1 MSKYLPVIVILLPII
16 GSLIVPAISD
26 KNRKIRCIY
35 IEALLLINSGLVFW
49 MLTHN
54 TGLVCEVIYFT
65 GDLSISFV
73 VDGLSTVFAGLVAFL
88 WPLATLYSF
97 EYMTKEK
104 NERIFFMFYTMT
116 YGVTLGIAMAED
128 FITLY
133 CFYEMLTL
141 VTVPL
146 VIHTLKRE
154 AIVAARKYL
163 YYSLGGAAF
172 AFLGLIF
179 IIMYGTTNKF
189 IFGGVLDYAKIGD
202 RTNVLLLIYV
212 LAFMGFSVKAA
223 MWPFNAWLPQASVAP
238 TPVTALLHAVAV
250 VKSGAFAIM
259 RITYYSFGV
268 DFLRGT
274 WAQYVVM
281 GLTIITIV
289 YGCSCA
295 LKETHFKR
303 RLAYSTISNMSYIL
317 FGVTL
322 MTPLGLVGALTHFV
336 YHAFMKICSF
346 FCAGAVIHKTEKTY
360 IHELKGLGKKMPIV
374 FSIFTLSSLALMGVP
389 LFAGFISKWNLATAA
404 AQSNNPLA
412 FVGIGALLVSA
423 LLTAIY
429 MLTIVFRAFICE
441 RDSKEPE
448 CDEHKDP
455 NIQMLL
461 PLFIFAA
468 VIIILGIYS
477 KPFVEF
483 FSQVAGL

>member
-1 MSKYLPVIVILLPII
+1 M
-16 GSLIVPAISD
+16 
-26 KNRKIRCIY
+26 
-35 IEALLLINSGLVFW
+35 INSGLVFW

-189 IFGGVLDYAKIGD
+189 IFGG
-202 RTNVLLLIYV
+202 
-212 LAFMGFSVKAA
+212 
-223 MWPFNAWLPQASVAP
+223 
-238 TPVTALLHAVAV
+238 
-250 VKSGAFAIM
+250 
-259 RITYYSFGV
+259 YY
-268 DFLRGT
+268 
-274 WAQYVVM
+274 
-281 GLTIITIV
+281 
-289 YGCSCA
+289 
-295 LKETHFKR
+295 
-303 RLAYSTISNMSYIL
+303 
-317 FGVTL
+317 
-322 MTPLGLVGALTHFV
+322 
-336 YHAFMKICSF
+336 
-346 FCAGAVIHKTEKTY
+346 
-360 IHELKGLGKKMPIV
+360 
-374 FSIFTLSSLALMGVP
+374 
-389 LFAGFISKWNLATAA
+389 FI
-404 AQSNNPLA
+404 
-412 FVGIGALLVSA
+412 
-423 LLTAIY
+423 
-429 MLTIVFRAFICE
+429 
-441 RDSKEPE
+441 
-448 CDEHKDP
+448 
-455 NIQMLL
+455 
-461 PLFIFAA
+461 
-468 VIIILGIYS
+468 
-477 KPFVEF
+477 
-483 FSQVAGL
+483 